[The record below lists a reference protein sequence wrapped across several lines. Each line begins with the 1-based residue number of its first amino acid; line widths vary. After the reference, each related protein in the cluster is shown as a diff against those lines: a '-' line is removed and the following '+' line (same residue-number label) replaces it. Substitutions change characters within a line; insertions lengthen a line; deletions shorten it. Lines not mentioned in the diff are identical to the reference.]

1 MASKSL
7 NRLPSRGRIWA
18 SIVYPESAPNNW
30 TDILSNLHIPAFVSP
45 LHDSDLDPTGEPKK
59 PHFHV
64 LLMFEG
70 VKTPDQVRELISTFG
85 GVGVEFVNSVR
96 GYARY
101 LCHLDNP
108 DKARYDQDK
117 VLALS
122 GADYQTIIN
131 LASDKYQTLKEIT
144 QFCRQNL
151 IYSYADLFDYCA
163 EYNAAWYYCLCD
175 VGTLVVKEYLK
186 SMRWTDTNLKKTI
199 DK

>member
-1 MASKSL
+1 MSRKV
-7 NRLPSRGRIWA
+7 PSRGRNWA
-18 SIVYPESAPNNW
+18 TIVYPESAYDNW
-30 TDILSNLHIPAFVSP
+30 IDKLSDLHVPALVSP

-70 VKTPDQVRELISTFG
+70 VKTPDQVKDMIKEFG
-85 GVGVEFVNSVR
+85 GVGCEFVNSIR

-108 DKARYDQDK
+108 DKARYNEDR
-117 VLALS
+117 VLSLS
-122 GADYQTIIN
+122 GADFVSTIN
-131 LASDKYQTLKEIT
+131 LASDKYTTLREIT
-144 QFCRQNL
+144 QYARMNQ

-163 EYNAAWYYCLCD
+163 EYNASWYYCLCD

-186 SMRWTDTNLKKTI
+186 SMRWTDTKMNKE
-199 DK
+199 